1 MNRLAVVGFLFHVPG
16 LKLFTRATLTPRVLG
31 LNAVA
36 LLATFGLM
44 AAAWQWGFSVLAAF
58 LVGHFAWSFTL
69 VALVRVG
76 QVR

>member
-1 MNRLAVVGFLFHVPG
+1 VSRLAVVGFLFHVPG
-16 LKLFTRATLTPRVLG
+16 LKLFAHATLTPRVLQ

-36 LLATFGLM
+36 LLATFALM

-58 LVGHFAWSFTL
+58 ALGHFAWSFTL
-69 VALVRVG
+69 VALVRAG